1 MFEMKAHK
9 AGITSANS
17 TDLQFDRDEKTYK
30 SGYKTN
36 HNPSYVIVETSN
48 AVAMLSFNVAKK

>member
-1 MFEMKAHK
+1 MKAHK

-48 AVAMLSFNVAKK
+48 AVATLSFNVAKK